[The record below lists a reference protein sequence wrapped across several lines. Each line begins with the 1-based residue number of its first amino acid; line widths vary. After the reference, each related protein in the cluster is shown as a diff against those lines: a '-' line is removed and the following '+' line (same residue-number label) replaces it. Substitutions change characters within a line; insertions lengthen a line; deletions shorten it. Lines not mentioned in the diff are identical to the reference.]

1 MAVLVSKEHE
11 RRYQAT
17 GSVGISQS
25 EREQADRLDAKLKK
39 RLEKLANSLTTK
51 NLMPQKKGKGTLLAY
66 WELGNALRDVTQNK
80 SDFPYE
86 AELPLLWQNA
96 KMYLPQELLYRDR
109 GPYREHLWY
118 CYRLGGYPKNLVQK
132 MKWGEWVTI
141 FDSPG
146 INQEPRFDQWFEEK
160 LTLQKKTVAR
170 EQIRM
175 FAPCVNKLL
184 CNIDIHALSKAE
196 LLNCYEATW
205 QIALRWHAKKISEP
219 DYTDKRENI
228 QKRIE
233 GGFTILDKVMEGT
246 VSPDDFASE
255 ILGETKKL

>member
-11 RRYQAT
+11 RRYQAI
-17 GSVGISQS
+17 GSIGISQQ
-25 EREQADRLDAKLKK
+25 EREQADRLDAKLEK
-39 RLEKLANSLTTK
+39 RLKKLLNSLEAK
-51 NLMPQKKGKGTLLAY
+51 NLMPQKKGRGTLLAY
-66 WELGNALRDVTQNK
+66 WELGNALRDVTRNK
-80 SDFPYE
+80 NDFPYE

-96 KMYLPQELLYRDR
+96 KMYVPQELLYKDR

-118 CYRLGGYPKNLVQK
+118 CYRLGGYPKNLVKK

-146 INQEPRFDQWFEEK
+146 INQEPRFDQWFREK
-160 LTLQKKTVAR
+160 LSLQNKTVAR

-184 CNIDIHALSKAE
+184 CNIDIHFLTEAE
-196 LLNCYEATW
+196 LFNCYEAAW
-205 QIALRWHAKKISEP
+205 QIASSWHSKKESDP
-219 DYTDKRENI
+219 DYAVKRGNI

-233 GGFTILDKVMEGT
+233 EKFALLDEVMDGTI
-246 VSPDDFASE
+246 SADDFAAE
-255 ILGETKKL
+255 ILT